1 MKILKVFGKRVGR
14 LYISDH
20 TPEMDAS
27 RLPRDACQKAG
38 IRVHEPSIAH
48 FVEAVH
54 MQHPRALSNA
64 DRLNVIIARD
74 MPATLVTNDRLQ
86 REFAGDHGVEVIW
99 GLNLVEELV
108 KVRKLTDEA
117 AISVL
122 QRIRDHN
129 PRYVSDDIVKR
140 FIAKMKAIGSR
151 TAMANPSR
159 RTKTPSPRAKR

>member
-27 RLPRDACQKAG
+27 RLPRDACEKAG
-38 IRVHEPSIAH
+38 IRMHEPSVAQ

-54 MQHPRALSNA
+54 MEHPRALSNA

-86 REFAGDHGVEVIW
+86 RRFAGDHGVEVIW
-99 GLNLVEELV
+99 GIKMVEELV
-108 KVRKLTDEA
+108 GLRELTEEA

-129 PRYVSDDIVKR
+129 PRYVSDDIVKG
-140 FIAKMKAIGSR
+140 FIANMEAIRSR
-151 TAMANPSR
+151 ATKANPSG
-159 RTKTPSPRAKR
+159 RTKTPSRRPKR

>member
-108 KVRKLTDEA
+108 V
-117 AISVL
+117 
-122 QRIRDHN
+122 
-129 PRYVSDDIVKR
+129 
-140 FIAKMKAIGSR
+140 GSR
-151 TAMANPSR
+151 TA
-159 RTKTPSPRAKR
+159 